1 MALHLI
7 QDIITL
13 AFAIPVLVTLM
24 YWYFSRS
31 NKNSRR
37 DLALANIGAV
47 FFVVVS
53 AAYYLTGVDNR
64 ALVDGQLVQWERPL
78 FTAAIVLPTMIAAGL
93 FLAVDYH
100 ATLLFLSFA
109 IASLTAWEFGTLGGS
124 LANMKT
130 DGWWFLWGLTGTLFL
145 LVSQAAFM
153 MRDRDR
159 RGWAVISLGIVASI
173 FYGAAWLLGPEFT
186 QSFGNNTQAWI
197 ALPADVLFV
206 LMNLGMSVMQGE
218 EDSIWNKAKQVLK
231 ERRMN
236 GDA

>member
-13 AFAIPVLVTLM
+13 AFAIPVLVTLL
-24 YWYFSRS
+24 YWYFTRT

-37 DLALANIGAV
+37 DLALANIAAV

-53 AAYYLTGVDNR
+53 ASYYLTTIDNR
-64 ALVDGQLVQWERPL
+64 TLVDSVLVQWERPL
-78 FTAAIVLPTMIAAGL
+78 FTAAIVLPTMIGAGL

-100 ATLLFLSFA
+100 AMLLFLAFA
-109 IASLTAWEFGTLGGS
+109 SASLVAWEFGAIGGA
-124 LANMKT
+124 LADMKT
-130 DGWWFLWGLTGTLFL
+130 DGWWFMWGLAGTLFL

-218 EDSIWNKAKQVLK
+218 EDSIWNKAKQAIK
-231 ERRMN
+231 ERRMA